1 MTRDCGR
8 LYFPEK
14 FSSPHGHCPAA
25 GLSQPNVSSMFPPI
39 LRTLPLSGRQG
50 AWGGVAESWWGPVH
64 SRGLFEGVIH
74 RLQLSIEQLREEDK
88 NPSMSSAPT
97 NLARNPDSRLL
108 LGNSVTRL

>member
-1 MTRDCGR
+1 VHKSATIPMHFHFLVVQSR
-8 LYFPEK
+8 
-14 FSSPHGHCPAA
+14 
-25 GLSQPNVSSMFPPI
+25 GL
-39 LRTLPLSGRQG
+39 TLPPSGRQG